1 MTPRR
6 LLTLLAACLAPM
18 CAPAAV
24 KSGARAAAAPSATVP
39 AAAPAVP
46 MSPRDRDEADFSKAA
61 ELRIGKQPEAALAL
75 LLDIEQRAATQEVR
89 GEAEYQQGLILEETG
104 RTAEALA
111 AYASVVKENGSAPA
125 APHAQL
131 NWAHLKLKLGNLDEA
146 SEGYRVLAVGYPRF
160 AGAALLA
167 EGGLEEDRG
176 RTLDAML
183 AYRNLLRNYPQAPEV
198 ADART
203 ALGALCAKTLAAP
216 STTPWE
222 GAYMRGD
229 CLMDQDKLAEAQ
241 RVYEAALKRPV
252 STEAQVELLMALGG
266 CLDAQDKPGAAERVY
281 RRVVRAAPKTARAA
295 AAQMQIVQGAL
306 DRGKLADAVSEL
318 TRIVKD
324 YPGTGQMAQA
334 QFMIGSCE
342 ESLHDRKKAEEAWR
356 RVLEIAPNTA
366 WSAEAQQNLVRLLE
380 QAP

>member
-1 MTPRR
+1 MTPRPLFA
-6 LLTLLAACLAPM
+6 LLTLCLAPAF
-18 CAPAAV
+18 APAAV
-24 KSGARAAAAPSATVP
+24 KPGTKAPAVPSATVP
-39 AAAPAVP
+39 AAVPAAA
-46 MSPRDRDEADFSKAA
+46 MAPRDRDEADFSKAA
-61 ELRIGKQPEAALAL
+61 ELRIGKQPDAALAL
-75 LLDIEQRAATQEVR
+75 LLEVEQRAATQEVR

-104 RTAEALA
+104 KSAEALA
-111 AYASVVKENGSAPA
+111 AYATVVKENGSAPA

-167 EGGLEEDRG
+167 EGGLEESRG

-183 AYRNLLRNYPQAPEV
+183 AYRSLVRNYPQAPEL
-198 ADART
+198 ADAKT

-216 STTPWE
+216 SGTPWE
-222 GAYMRGD
+222 SAYMRGD
-229 CLMDQDKLAEAQ
+229 CLMDQDKLADAQ
-241 RVYEAALKRPV
+241 RVYEAALKRPLA
-252 STEAQVELLMALGG
+252 TEARVELLMALGT
-266 CLDAQDKPGAAERVY
+266 CLDAQDKPGAAERTY
-281 RRVVRAAPKTARAA
+281 RQVVRAAPKTARAA
-295 AAQMQIVQGAL
+295 AAQMLIVQGAL
-306 DRGKLADAVSEL
+306 DRGKLGDAVSEL
-318 TRIVKD
+318 QRVVKD

-366 WSAEAQQNLVRLLE
+366 WAAEAQQNLVRLLE